1 MPLPIDTTITN
12 KARSWAGH
20 ISMVLIAIPAL
31 VLLGWQL
38 DVYFLKTFFLP
49 PVSMHPIVAVCFI
62 LLGLAARLQYA
73 RLDSTPAVLLAIVVI
88 LIGLVK
94 IASQVFGFDFIPED
108 ETSSNTTSRIS
119 AVSAFCFVLS
129 GLTLIMR
136 RRGRLGVCHF
146 LGLITAFI
154 SLLFLL
160 GYVYQ
165 VRSFLNLYN
174 QIFMPAPAAL
184 CFFLFSLH
192 ILFSDPDKGVMKQ
205 LTSTLSG
212 SLVARVLVP
221 AAIVIPAVLGL
232 LRLQGNWTGLY
243 SNEFGTTMYVLSI
256 IVIFVCIIWYN
267 ALLLN
272 KRDLLKKQTED
283 ALREREKYIHAILQ
297 NAPDA
302 VVVIDTAGAVTKW
315 NQEAKTIF
323 GWTDEE
329 ARGRLL
335 SDLIIPPD
343 LRERHRIGMQR
354 YLDTGHANILGK
366 TIDIQAIRKDGSS
379 LDISLRVSLL
389 RQENKKFFIGF
400 IRDITERKE
409 MEEKLLL
416 FERNPLPM
424 WMLSLPEYKVI
435 DVNNAALEQYGYQRE
450 EFLNL
455 NIYDLRPPDEYE
467 RLKQNTST
475 SFRGIHHAGIWRHI
489 KKDKTIIFVDVV
501 TYDLVYMGQQTR
513 LVLANNVT
521 EKYIAEEKL
530 KESYEAIRKL
540 TGHLQ
545 QVREE
550 ERLYISRE
558 IHDELGQLMTVLK
571 MDISWL
577 NKKLDSPGE
586 PVKTK
591 LGEIMSVIDTTSKAI
606 RRIASELRPSLLDD
620 LGLLA
625 AMEWH
630 LEEFEKRSGIRKK
643 LQVPDAEIPLPDA
656 FKIGIFRIFQ
666 ESLTN
671 VARHSGAT
679 EVMVSLSQENNQ
691 LVLIIRDNGNGLV
704 DKQGNRKTLGLLGMK
719 ERSQVMGGQYNISSN
734 PGEGTTVTVIVPL
747 PDTDL

>member
-1 MPLPIDTTITN
+1 MPLPIDITITN
-12 KARSWAGH
+12 KARSWAGY
-20 ISMVLIAIPAL
+20 ISIVLIAIPVL

-49 PVSMHPIVAVCFI
+49 PVSMHPIVAMCFI
-62 LLGLAARLQYA
+62 LLGLAARLQYV
-73 RLDSTPAVLLAIVVI
+73 RLYSIPAGVLMFIVI
-88 LIGLVK
+88 LTGLLK
-94 IASQVFGFDFIPED
+94 IASLVFGFDFLPED
-108 ETSSNTTSRIS
+108 EANSNTTSKIS

-129 GLTLIMR
+129 GISLIMR
-136 RRGRLGVCHF
+136 RRGRLGVCHI
-146 LGLITAFI
+146 LGLIIAFI
-154 SLLFLL
+154 SLFFLL

-165 VRSFLNLYN
+165 VRSLLDLHN
-174 QIFMPAPAAL
+174 QIFMAAPAAL
-184 CFFLFSLH
+184 CFFLFTLH

-205 LTSTLSG
+205 LSSTLSG
-212 SLVARVLVP
+212 SVVARVMVP
-221 AAIVIPAVLGL
+221 AAIAIPAVLGL

-243 SNEFGTTMYVLSI
+243 SDEFGTTMYVLSI
-256 IVIFVCIIWYN
+256 IVIFVSFIWYN
-267 ALLLN
+267 AWLLN

-283 ALREREKYIHAILQ
+283 ALREREKYIQAILQ

-302 VVVIDTAGAVTKW
+302 VVVIDTDGVVTNW
-315 NQEAKTIF
+315 NQEAKAIF
-323 GWTDEE
+323 GWTAEE
-329 ARGRLL
+329 AKGRLL
-335 SDLIIPPD
+335 SELIIPPD
-343 LRERHRIGMQR
+343 LRERHSIGMQR
-354 YLDTGHANILGK
+354 YLETGQANILGK
-366 TIDIQAIRKDGSS
+366 TIDIRAIRKDGSS
-379 LDISLRVSLL
+379 LDVSLRVSLL

-435 DVNNAALEQYGYQRE
+435 DVNNAALEQYGYHRD

-455 NIYDLRPPDEYE
+455 NIYDLRPPDEQE
-467 RLKQNTST
+467 RFKLNTST

-489 KKDKTIIFVDVV
+489 KKDRTIIFVDIV

-513 LVLANNVT
+513 LVLANDVT

-530 KESYEAIRKL
+530 KESYESIRKL

-545 QVREE
+545 HIREE
-550 ERLYISRE
+550 ERLHISRE
-558 IHDELGQLMTVLK
+558 IHDELGQLLTVLK

-591 LGEIMSVIDTTSKAI
+591 LGEIMGVIDITSQTI

-625 AMEWH
+625 AIEWH

-679 EVMVSLSQENNQ
+679 EVMVSLSQENKQ
-691 LVLIIRDNGNGLV
+691 LALIIRDNGNGLA

>member
-49 PVSMHPIVAVCFI
+49 PVSMPPIVAMCFI

-73 RLDSTPAVLLAIVVI
+73 RLDSIPAGVLVLIVT

-94 IASQVFGFDFIPED
+94 IASQVFGFDFLPED
-108 ETSSNTTSRIS
+108 EATSNITSKIS

-129 GLTLIMR
+129 GISLIMR
-136 RRGRLGVCHF
+136 SRRRLGVCHF

-165 VRSFLNLYN
+165 VRSFLNLHN

-212 SLVARVLVP
+212 SLVARVLLP

-267 ALLLN
+267 AWLLN

-283 ALREREKYIHAILQ
+283 ALREREKYINAILQ

-302 VVVIDTAGAVTKW
+302 VVVIDTAGIVTKW
-315 NQEAKTIF
+315 NQEARSIF

-329 ARGRLL
+329 AKGRLL
-335 SDLIIPPD
+335 SELIIPPD
-343 LRERHRIGMQR
+343 LRERHSIGMQR
-354 YLDTGHANILGK
+354 YLETGQANILGK

-379 LDISLRVSLL
+379 LDVSLRVSLL

-513 LVLANNVT
+513 LVLANDVT
-521 EKYIAEEKL
+521 EKFIAEEKL
-530 KESYEAIRKL
+530 KESYESIRKL

-558 IHDELGQLMTVLK
+558 IHDELGQLRTVLK
-571 MDISWL
+571 MDGSWL

-586 PVKTK
+586 PGKTK
-591 LGEIMSVIDTTSKAI
+591 LGEIMGVIDTTSRTI

-679 EVMVSLSQENNQ
+679 EVMVSLSQENKQ

-719 ERSQVMGGQYNISSN
+719 ERSQVMGGQYNISSH
-734 PGEGTTVTVIVPL
+734 PGEGTMVTVIVPL